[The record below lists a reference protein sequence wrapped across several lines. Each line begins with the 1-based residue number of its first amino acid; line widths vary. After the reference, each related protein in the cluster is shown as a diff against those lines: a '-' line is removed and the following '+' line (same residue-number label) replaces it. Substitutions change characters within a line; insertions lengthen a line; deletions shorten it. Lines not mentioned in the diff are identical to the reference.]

1 MYLIGL
7 VLFLGLVIWEIF
19 HRKKR
24 IEISKL
30 EDVPGES
37 NYFER
42 LSNVDRKWWIAEELL
57 FRYRYGFQTMTDT
70 TLEALRTTKGK
81 EYKLANDP
89 SNYEIL
95 MDSSYLTKLR
105 YASLLEHKLTD

>member
-1 MYLIGL
+1 MSLSMYMIGLLLFFGL
-7 VLFLGLVIWEIF
+7 VLWEIY

-24 IEISKL
+24 IEMSKL
-30 EDVPGES
+30 EDVPGEA

-70 TLEALRTTKGK
+70 TLEALRTTQGK

-89 SNYEIL
+89 PNYEML
-95 MDSSYLTKLR
+95 MD
-105 YASLLEHKLTD
+105 